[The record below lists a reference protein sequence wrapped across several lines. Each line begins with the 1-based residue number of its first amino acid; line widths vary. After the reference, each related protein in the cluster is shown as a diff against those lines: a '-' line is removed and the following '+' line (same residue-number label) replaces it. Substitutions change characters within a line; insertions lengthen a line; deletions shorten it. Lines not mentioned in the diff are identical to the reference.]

1 MGTYPHID
9 TYIHIIKNN
18 KILPQLCWATP
29 FLLQQRVSI
38 YRCYGRCPVVS
49 LCSTSWSTVSL
60 SKCFNQPFLSL
71 LKTSSKTSWQ
81 SPGQCVC
88 VCVGSVSSAWLL
100 SGICFPYNH
109 DDYQGAGHSRS
120 IIPLVKQTSVKMQR
134 SVQNKLVYGKIKKI
148 YRTERT
154 SPFNRLMGDNNLLLY
169 SKRRH
174 VLKFLCFK
182 RQG

>member
-1 MGTYPHID
+1 MGGALWCLSVPLHGQPLVFQSALTYSRPRAKPHD
-9 TYIHIIKNN
+9 
-18 KILPQLCWATP
+18 
-29 FLLQQRVSI
+29 RVLDS
-38 YRCYGRCPVVS
+38 
-49 LCSTSWSTVSL
+49 
-60 SKCFNQPFLSL
+60 
-71 LKTSSKTSWQ
+71 
-81 SPGQCVC
+81 VC